1 MFSLFCIKRSMSTV
15 AKHEASRICM
25 YAGVP
30 RVRLEEK
37 TQPPT
42 VTLIKF
48 LTKLRK
54 GPL

>member
-1 MFSLFCIKRSMSTV
+1 MFSFFCIKRSMSTV

-37 TQPPT
+37 TQPT

-54 GPL
+54 GPV